1 MKIILTLF
9 VFLSLLIV
17 SKIFKIDTEK
27 HKYVVFILPF
37 GIMGLARL
45 TFLFDKRIDFLIFF
59 NVSVFFIATMILI
72 SMSKITKFKADH
84 TKEISER
91 IVRLTGMKKWV
102 RPIVYFCYL
111 LIQLL
116 IIWKGDEFIFIK

>member
-91 IVRLTGMKKWV
+91 IARLTGMKKWV